1 MQPNRKAARA
11 GMITAVALA
20 ASMLAGTSW
29 ASSQVPSQQKERCVT
44 SLEAKPNVDPGV
56 ERKPRCPL
64 AVRYVPRME
73 AERADLERNEAT
85 LRPAGRRA

>member
-1 MQPNRKAARA
+1 MQPNRHAART
-11 GMITAVALA
+11 GILTAVALA
-20 ASMLAGTSW
+20 ASMVAGTSW

-44 SLEAKPNVDPGV
+44 SLEAKPTAEPGV

-64 AVRYVPRME
+64 AVRYVPRGD
-73 AERADLERNEAT
+73 AERAALERNEI